1 MTHPLRPLQR
11 MVVGM
16 FLAGLAFMVAGFV
29 QLTVQNSQTHLTSGQ
44 AKGVFTN
51 TLPFPLQL
59 QLQRQYDGNNSVFN
73 TTLSY
78 GEVCT
83 LHTTDVTVGN
93 VLVVDINK
101 NT

>member
-51 TLPFPLQL
+51 TLPLPLQL

-78 GEVCT
+78 GEVRT